1 MTQIMTQR
9 IVTVKQVSSVE
20 ILKKIIKKRENKE
33 AWTKKEEAECDDKGW
48 RKRA

>member
-33 AWTKKEEAECDDKGW
+33 AWTKKEECDDKGW